1 VVVLLSLEK
10 IIQPVIII
18 RRILISDGG
27 YHLMSPVVIPDTM
40 TIHISVI
47 LWRVEYSKCIKV
59 SDIL

>member
-1 VVVLLSLEK
+1 MVVLLSLEK

-27 YHLMSPVVIPDTM
+27 YYLMSPVVIPDTM